1 MVKKHKLNVTRPEFL
16 LNLMTGGDVDA
27 LTMQNMKK
35 SLHDTTPLCY
45 CVYTALMEADI
56 HLDNIEAMYNDG
68 ESIAVTFYN
77 KNTAKEVKELCNKEI
92 VRYGSKQYKVKLKVR
107 DKHLVAEVSEIE
119 SDEDSDMVD
128 SK

>member
-1 MVKKHKLNVTRPEFL
+1 MKRHKLNVTRPEFL
-16 LNLMTGGDVDA
+16 LNLMSGGDVDA

-45 CVYTALMEADI
+45 CVYTVLMEADI
-56 HLDNIEAMYNDG
+56 HPDDVEAMYNDG
-68 ESIAVTFYN
+68 ESIAVTFYS
-77 KNTAKEVKELCNKEI
+77 KNTAKEVKDLCNKEI

-119 SDEDSDMVD
+119 PDEDSDMDDVE
-128 SK
+128 